1 MPLALIIGASLAS
14 IFVAGLILY
23 FFFRKVNTPYSDL
36 ETGGDVPD
44 IALSESVAPDVPDN
58 DSSCDLIQTETV
70 DDETGE
76 PETPEPAPYEESTT
90 ETPVEPIAI
99 SFPQYPTLED
109 VDIEVVLMLETLTE
123 SLPKLPSVTF
133 NLLPVLA
140 QPGSGAREVATVIE
154 RDQSTAARMLRWVNS
169 SFYGLEGK
177 VTSLQRAVTILGLD
191 TVRSVVL
198 EESFSRSMQI
208 DGIPGLDIE
217 TVWRHAAA
225 ASVAAKF
232 LARKVRGVEPDV
244 AATAGLLH
252 DIGMLLILMTEHR
265 NLALAIE
272 DVKETGRPLI
282 EAEFDYLG
290 FNHQIW
296 GEAFIIAWR
305 LPEEIAEAIGKHHS
319 PLKEPFNPLA
329 VVLWLSDY
337 LVSHVGF
344 PCPNDNIPAYS
355 DEEIGAIMG
364 RIGLKPP
371 LEQYVTESLVREMLN
386 VTKYWSNDE
395 EQDLDQSK
403 STATLY

>member
-1 MPLALIIGASLAS
+1 MQVAWIIGASLAT
-14 IFVAGLILY
+14 IIVVGLILY
-23 FFFRKVNTPYSDL
+23 FFFRSVKLPETDL
-36 ETGGDVPD
+36 ETGEDIPD
-44 IALSESVAPDVPDN
+44 IDLPESVAPDVPDKET
-58 DSSCDLIQTETV
+58 SCELTETETV
-70 DDETGE
+70 DDKPCE
-76 PETPEPAPYEESTT
+76 PETPAPCEESAS
-90 ETPVEPIAI
+90 ETPVEPIVI
-99 SFPQYPTLED
+99 TFPQYPTLED
-109 VDIEVVLMLETLTE
+109 VDIEVVLLLETLTE
-123 SLPKLPSVTF
+123 SLPKLPTVTF
-133 NLLPVLA
+133 DLLPVLA

-154 RDQSTAARMLRWVNS
+154 RDQSTAAKMLRWVNS

-198 EESFSRSMQI
+198 EESFSRSMKI
-208 DGIPGLDIE
+208 DGVPGLDIE

-252 DIGMLLILMTEHR
+252 DIGMLLMLMTEHR
-265 NLALAIE
+265 NLANAIE

-296 GEAFIIAWR
+296 GEAFVIAWR

-344 PCPNDNIPAYS
+344 PCPNDNVPVYT
-355 DEEIGAIMG
+355 DEELGAIMG
-364 RIGLKPP
+364 RVGLKPP
-371 LEQYVTESLVREMLN
+371 LEQYVSESLVREMLS
-386 VTKYWSNDE
+386 VTKYWSKDE
-395 EQDLDQSK
+395 EPEIDQSK
-403 STATLY
+403 STVTLY